1 VPPNR
6 DDGQRR
12 VHQIGAFRAEL
23 EALKAAGALPLTST
37 QEAELRSYHDDLLRR
52 LAAEYDVDPSEHAAQ
67 LSRGMRLLSFF
78 GAVALTAAVYS
89 LVERYWGWLDL
100 PQQATLL
107 TAFPLMALVGVE
119 LSARRERTLYVA
131 SLFALVAYGTF
142 WLAVV
147 ALSWTLNI
155 PATPVFIWAG
165 GAFGLALAIPYGFR
179 VVLAAALVALPIA
192 MAGSVFQAAGIPWSV
207 ALERFD
213 LLTAAAF
220 SMLVLAIPLGR
231 IDAGFPAV
239 TRLVALAMGLGGLL
253 LLSTTAGASLM
264 AVDDGIVEGMYQA
277 AMFVM
282 SIAILVLA
290 IRHRWNETVN
300 LVSVFLGLFLL
311 VRFVDWFWDLLPRYV
326 FFLGLAVLSFIWL
339 FVLRRIRGRLVV
351 PA

>member
-1 VPPNR
+1 MPGR
-6 DDGQRR
+6 DDAQRR
-12 VHQIGAFRAEL
+12 VNQIRAFRGEL
-23 EALKAAGALPLTST
+23 EALKAAGASPLTPA
-37 QEAELRSYHDDLLRR
+37 QEAELTAYHEQLLQR
-52 LAAEYDVDPSEHAAQ
+52 LAAQYDVDRSDSAGR

-78 GAVALTAAVYS
+78 GAVALSAAIYS
-89 LVERYWGWLDL
+89 LAERYWGRLDL
-100 PQQATLL
+100 RQQATLL

-131 SLFALVAYGTF
+131 SLFALVAYATF
-142 WLAVV
+142 WLAVA

-155 PATPVFIWAG
+155 PVTPVFIWAG
-165 GAFGLALAIPYGFR
+165 ALFGLALAIPYGFR

-220 SMLVLAIPLGR
+220 SMLVLTIPLGR

-239 TRLVALAMGLGGLL
+239 TRLVALAVGLGGLL
-253 LLSTTAGASLM
+253 LLSTTASASLM
-264 AVDDGIVEGMYQA
+264 TVDNRVVEGLYQA
-277 AMFVM
+277 AMLVV

-290 IRHRWNETVN
+290 IRRRWNETVN
-300 LVSVFLGLFLL
+300 LVSVFLALFLL
-311 VRFVDWFWDLLPRYV
+311 IRFVDWFWDLLPRYV
-326 FFLGLAVLSFIWL
+326 FFLALAVLSFIWL

-351 PA
+351 PV